1 MVAALVQ
8 GFRPVRATIEPDDA
22 RQTLGGIYYAAHDQ
36 PAKDD
41 EPYLI
46 PPERWPAL
54 EDEMTTI
61 LAGPVATA
69 FLTGTAPAL
78 QFGWARDYEQARELA
93 ERRGVHRHET
103 GAFLAFIRIRAEY
116 LVEIQWTAIKRV
128 AAALEERKTLTRDEA
143 LALIREAEE
152 APCPANPSPV

>member
-1 MVAALVQ
+1 MVLALGQ
-8 GFRPVRATIEPDDA
+8 GFRPERATIEPDA
-22 RQTLGGIYYAAHDQ
+22 TRQTLGGIYYAGHDA
-36 PAKDD
+36 PPKDD

-78 QFGWARDYEQARELA
+78 QFGWQRDYEQARELA
-93 ERRGVHRHET
+93 ERRGVRRHET
-103 GAFLAFIRIRAEY
+103 GAFLAWIRVRAEY
-116 LVEIQWTAIKRV
+116 LVELQWPAIKRV
-128 AAALEERKTLTRDEA
+128 AAALVERQTLTRDEA
-143 LALIREAEE
+143 LALIREAQEE
-152 APCPANPSPV
+152 AA